1 MMKIRKYVGDL
12 CLITGENH
20 RGNCPVCG
28 GRNTFTATNDNGVVK
43 YNCYKN
49 TCTIGGFIHTDLT
62 AAEIMM
68 LMRQTAE
75 QKRHREKETMEIP
88 QYVVK
93 PMPTH
98 VKFNRFVRRW
108 GLAIDNLLY
117 DVKDERVVFPIHHK
131 GRMVD
136 AIGRAVGNTQH
147 PKWYRYT
154 GKADYYTIGT
164 GSVLFIVE
172 DVVSAIVAYQEFPH
186 ITSMAILGTQLTDK
200 HMEKIGEYD
209 RVVIALDPDAIDKTI
224 KYRSEIQ
231 AWTGL
236 RTMAYMLNDDVKYIV
251 EDDMEKLEGMLRND

>member
-108 GLAIDNLLY
+108 GLAIDNSQ
-117 DVKDERVVFPIHHK
+117 VH
-131 GRMVD
+131 
-136 AIGRAVGNTQH
+136 
-147 PKWYRYT
+147 
-154 GKADYYTIGT
+154 
-164 GSVLFIVE
+164 
-172 DVVSAIVAYQEFPH
+172 
-186 ITSMAILGTQLTDK
+186 
-200 HMEKIGEYD
+200 
-209 RVVIALDPDAIDKTI
+209 
-224 KYRSEIQ
+224 
-231 AWTGL
+231 
-236 RTMAYMLNDDVKYIV
+236 
-251 EDDMEKLEGMLRND
+251 